1 MYNDNGSVNQAIPID
16 PFSLTNLNVNYTV
29 KNNSFM
35 RGSKLGLSVNN
46 LFDSH
51 NIVGIAPANGPTAT
65 SPFTA
70 APGDLLTLLPGRS
83 VMISLTVGYAPRR

>member
-1 MYNDNGSVNQAIPID
+1 MGFFEKRIGKMYNYNGSVNQAIPID

-51 NIVGIAPANGPTAT
+51 NMWA
-65 SPFTA
+65 
-70 APGDLLTLLPGRS
+70 LLLPTDLRPQAP
-83 VMISLTVGYAPRR
+83 SLPRRETC